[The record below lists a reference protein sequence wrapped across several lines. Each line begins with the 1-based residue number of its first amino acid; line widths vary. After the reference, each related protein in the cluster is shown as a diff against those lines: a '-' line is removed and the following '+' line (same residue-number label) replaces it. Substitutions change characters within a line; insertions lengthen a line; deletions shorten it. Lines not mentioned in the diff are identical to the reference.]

1 MISAVFQVRCLY
13 LQCNR
18 QHIIAVTM
26 EIDEGRQKIIS
37 LKDIDLVAYQNM
49 VSAKENTC
57 EVRVRNGLAL
67 KQV

>member
-1 MISAVFQVRCLY
+1 
-13 LQCNR
+13 
-18 QHIIAVTM
+18 M

-37 LKDIDLVAYQNM
+37 VKDIDLVAYQNT